1 MLSSLY
7 YSARNLKYQVSLPEV
22 RIHAWG
28 ECPLL
33 MPRTR
38 PIWDSGRPTGEAQP
52 TGTCM
57 QSLSTQLA
65 SSERSPSYCALY
77 YLLLPN
83 LLTLRLP
90 VGPAP
95 YLSLKAP
102 NLPSPGHAICTPKR
116 PQFLLLR
123 PLNQGSRSLIRLLCQ
138 FAFLLFTYS
147 AAAVGHPAGSRVVPE
162 RQKRK
167 TSLVFIHAC

>member
-1 MLSSLY
+1 MLSSLH
-7 YSARNLKYQVSLPEV
+7 YSARNLKYQVSLPEA

-28 ECPLL
+28 EGPLL

-38 PIWDSGRPTGEAQP
+38 PIWGSGWPTGEAQP

-65 SSERSPSYCALY
+65 SSERSTSYCALY

-83 LLTLRLP
+83 SLTLRLP
-90 VGPAP
+90 VGPPP

-102 NLPSPGHAICTPKR
+102 NFPSPGHAICTPKR
-116 PQFLLLR
+116 PQVLLLR
-123 PLNQGSRSLIRLLCQ
+123 PRSQTGQPQLD
-138 FAFLLFTYS
+138 
-147 AAAVGHPAGSRVVPE
+147 
-162 RQKRK
+162 
-167 TSLVFIHAC
+167 

>member
-1 MLSSLY
+1 MLSSLH
-7 YSARNLKYQVSLPEV
+7 YSARNLKYQVSLPEA

-28 ECPLL
+28 EGPLL

-38 PIWDSGRPTGEAQP
+38 PIWGSGWPTGEAQP

-65 SSERSPSYCALY
+65 SSERSTSYCALY

-90 VGPAP
+90 VGPP
-95 YLSLKAP
+95 PWS
-102 NLPSPGHAICTPKR
+102 PSWFKGGPREAEKEDFTGFH
-116 PQFLLLR
+116 
-123 PLNQGSRSLIRLLCQ
+123 SRLLMLQNQNMQNIYLCKI
-138 FAFLLFTYS
+138 L
-147 AAAVGHPAGSRVVPE
+147 
-162 RQKRK
+162 
-167 TSLVFIHAC
+167 